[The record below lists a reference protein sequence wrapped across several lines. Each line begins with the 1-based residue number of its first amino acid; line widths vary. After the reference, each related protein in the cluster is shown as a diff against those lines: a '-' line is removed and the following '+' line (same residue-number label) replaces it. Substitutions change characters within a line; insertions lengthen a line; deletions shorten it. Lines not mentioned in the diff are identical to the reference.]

1 MTIRSVHRHLVDAIA
16 GRTGLTGRP
25 LRNRH
30 LHHSNP
36 GPRLGARSGHAAI
49 PRHDPSQRRV
59 LVRWQG
65 LVDSWLAGR
74 RP

>member
-16 GRTGLTGRP
+16 RRTGLTGEPLQNRP
-25 LRNRH
+25 RH
-30 LHHSNP
+30 LSNP
-36 GPRLGARSGHAAI
+36 GPRPGAGSGHALVSH
-49 PRHDPSQRRV
+49 HDPSRRRV

-65 LVDSWLAGR
+65 LVGSWVGGR